1 MEYLATSLQGALSF
15 IFVVFAIIAAG
26 CYIGKFEIKGISLG
40 TAGVLLV
47 ALLYGILS
55 SVVPEFKIGETGIV
69 LFDDAIKSKYS
80 TLSGL
85 GTVLF
90 VSSVGLM
97 AGPKF
102 FRSFNKSFLA
112 YLVVG
117 VVTIVAGALLTLA
130 IVMADRGISTE
141 LAVGLMTGA
150 LTSTPGLAA
159 AKEVAADADAVTAGY
174 GIAYLFGVIGVVFF
188 VQIMP
193 KLLHVDI
200 QAEKKKFVAA
210 GNIAFPEMKQK
221 VSPVEPN
228 GFFPLALTISLG
240 CVLGAFKIP
249 GIGFSLG
256 NSGGC
261 LIVGL
266 LIGHIRSV
274 SGIDLRINAK
284 TIGLFRELGLIMF
297 LVGAGVPGGVN
308 FMNNIKLSYFIYG
321 VLITLVPMIVGYY
334 VAVKIFKLDIFNA
347 LGSITGGMTSTP
359 ALGALIRTADT
370 EEVAA
375 SYAATYPIALVMV
388 VICSKILLL
397 VV

>member
-55 SVVPEFKIGETGIV
+55 SVVPEFKIGETEIV

-200 QAEKKKFVAA
+200 QAEKKKFIAA

-274 SGIDLRINAK
+274 SGID
-284 TIGLFRELGLIMF
+284 LIMF